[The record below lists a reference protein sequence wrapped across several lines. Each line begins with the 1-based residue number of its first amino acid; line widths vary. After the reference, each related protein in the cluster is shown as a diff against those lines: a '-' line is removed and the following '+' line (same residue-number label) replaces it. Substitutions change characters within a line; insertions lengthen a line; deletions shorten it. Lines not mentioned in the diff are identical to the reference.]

1 MYFIYLY
8 TSTVKSNN
16 SRKVD
21 LLINCKY
28 LKLYF
33 SWSKDNLLASSASS
47 EQIAR
52 IVCTSISLVTDLT
65 IVYIFKE
72 FSTCTLSVFIHH
84 LDELR

>member
-1 MYFIYLY
+1 M
-8 TSTVKSNN
+8 KSNN

-33 SWSKDNLLASSASS
+33 SWSKDRNLLASSSSS

-52 IVCTSISLVTDLT
+52 IVCTSIFLVTDLT
-65 IVYIFKE
+65 INIIRINLKNFQ
-72 FSTCTLSVFIHH
+72 HAH
-84 LDELR
+84 